1 MLEQLLKSIGNV
13 DPTPLTDY
21 QPSASA
27 DINVSMNVLPSGVS
41 ATITSLKLEF
51 DFTFMQAPANQAVL
65 SIQAVSDTTPSVS
78 LAPLLLLNQSDLS
91 GNASGQGSF
100 FRIFAQYQAVQVTA
114 PETFGDYVFSQWQ
127 YPNGE
132 VASTNRSI
140 ECVLNDNLL
149 LQCVYAPQKS
159 SN

>member
-1 MLEQLLKSIGNV
+1 MLEQLLKSISGM
-13 DPTPLTDY
+13 DTSPLTDY

-27 DINVSMNVLPSGVS
+27 DITVSMNVLPSGTSV
-41 ATITSLKLEF
+41 TVTSLKLEF
-51 DFTFMQAPANQAVL
+51 DFSFMLAPANEAVL
-65 SIQAVSDTTPSVS
+65 SIQTISDTTPAVS
-78 LAPLLLLNQSDLS
+78 LAPLILLNQADLS

-127 YPNGE
+127 YPNSQ
-132 VASTNRSI
+132 VASKSRSI
-140 ECVLNDNLL
+140 ECVLNANLL

-159 SN
+159 NN